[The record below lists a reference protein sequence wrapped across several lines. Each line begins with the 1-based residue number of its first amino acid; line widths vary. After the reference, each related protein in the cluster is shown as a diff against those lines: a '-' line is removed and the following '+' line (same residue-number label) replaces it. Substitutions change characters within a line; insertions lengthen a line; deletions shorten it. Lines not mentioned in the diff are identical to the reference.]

1 MDKVIL
7 YISKIR
13 LHYLAV
19 EAKNMLLILMIAL
32 FGSVMITGA
41 EASALGYQNNVG
53 VSFTFEPVLAIN
65 LSSNALII
73 PNLTPGSS
81 AYSNTIT
88 INVATNNIAGYTLSA
103 KVGDGNTYTN
113 DKLTNASSSTVFD
126 NLSSSSNLT
135 LSQFNDNVWGYAL
148 GTIDSNTTY
157 SGLVYNTDTV
167 INATTNNTGTAA
179 SSGCVSTCSGT
190 NNTDFTIAAKAAA
203 TQASGDYSNVIIFT
217 VVGNV
222 PPKTINDLDYMQDF
236 KSLTA
241 SDKTSVL
248 ASMTEGQSYNLT
260 DKRDNK
266 TYAVAKLKDGRVWM
280 RENLALDITALTQAQ
295 LYGTGSDAG
304 KMTNAS
310 NETLGYLKGASSR
323 DATNEPNG
331 NYPTAG
337 VSKAWTSNAQNY
349 SSVPMIA
356 VDSTT
361 SGPCNNADC
370 VNDPTSGQWSY
381 DSETTETINGTT
393 SIAQG
398 KIGVYYNYCA
408 ASAGS
413 YCYGD
418 GTASTGSP
426 TSDPDTSTLLDVTED
441 ICPAGWRLPTGGSSS
456 GEFQALYTAYSSD
469 ANNFQTAL
477 STPLS
482 GYFYSGMAYGQG
494 YYGFFWSSTWFITGM
509 RFYVGASHVSPPPFD
524 DTHFNGFSV
533 RCILGS

>member
-179 SSGCVSTCSGT
+179 SSGCVSTCAGT
-190 NNTDFTIAAKAAA
+190 NSTNFTIAAKASA
-203 TQASGDYSNVIIFT
+203 TQAYGDYSNVIIFT

-222 PPKTINDLDYMQDF
+222 VDLPGTYVMQDVATW
-236 KSLTA
+236 KNSL
-241 SDKTSVL
+241 SVGDEVQ
-248 ASMTEGQSYNLT
+248 AT
-260 DKRDNK
+260 DSRDGK
-266 TYAVAKLKDGRVWM
+266 VYYVAKLADGNIWM
-280 RENLALDITALTQAQ
+280 TQNLDHDIGDITGGTYTSSDTDLLASTSWTPSASEETYATSDTTWNYSYTEPESYDPGDLCWTENLNTNWNGTLATETESCTQDGNH
-295 LYGTGSDAG
+295 YHI
-304 KMTNAS
+304 
-310 NETLGYLKGASSR
+310 
-323 DATNEPNG
+323 G
-331 NYPTAG
+331 NYYNWTAA
-337 VSKAWTSNAQNY
+337 VAMSD
-349 SSVPMIA
+349 SSSYE
-356 VDSTT
+356 DD
-361 SGPCNNADC
+361 GDD
-370 VNDPTSGQWSY
+370 VNQS
-381 DSETTETINGTT
+381 
-393 SIAQG
+393 
-398 KIGVYYNYCA
+398 
-408 ASAGS
+408 
-413 YCYGD
+413 
-418 GTASTGSP
+418 
-426 TSDPDTSTLLDVTED
+426 
-441 ICPAGWRLPTGGSSS
+441 ICPAGWMLPKSGNTLTGSGSFINLLNEYGYSN
-456 GEFQALYTAYSSD
+456 YT
-469 ANNFQTAL
+469 
-477 STPLS
+477 LS
-482 GYFYSGMAYGQG
+482 GYTAWGEPLRLALGGHWYGDSNRVANIGYFLSSVVNLSNYAYALV
-494 YYGFFWSSTWFITGM
+494 
-509 RFYVGASHVSPPPFD
+509 VGAGGGVAPQD
-524 DTHFNGFSV
+524 YGGRGFGNSV
-533 RCILGS
+533 RCVAR